1 VKREEE
7 KEEEEEEEEEKAW
20 ERVRRRT
27 VRLGRIPEETLLC

>member
-7 KEEEEEEEEEKAW
+7 KEEEKEEAW
-20 ERVRRRT
+20 EMMRSWI